1 MPKNNDAKN
10 WFSILAFTAIV
21 AAVFVLL
28 QRYFQQLQNSK
39 EDEFI
44 SDEGKKILQDKNKR
58 EKLNLAVEQF
68 KESGSWD
75 GLKEI

>member
-1 MPKNNDAKN
+1 MSGENETKK
-10 WFSILAFTAIV
+10 WFSIVAISAIV
-21 AAVFVLL
+21 IAVLVLL
-28 QRYFQQLQNSK
+28 QRYFQQLQNNK

-44 SDEGKKILQDKNKR
+44 SDEGKKILQDKVKR